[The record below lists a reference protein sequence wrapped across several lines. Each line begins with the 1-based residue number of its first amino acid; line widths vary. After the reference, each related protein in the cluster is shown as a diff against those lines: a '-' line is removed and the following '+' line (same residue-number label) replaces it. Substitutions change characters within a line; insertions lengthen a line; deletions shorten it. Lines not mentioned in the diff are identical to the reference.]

1 MNFKDLLQKYK
12 AEKTR
17 VIINGLGDGE
27 TKGTIIAVNDDYIEY
42 ELLNVQKEV
51 KSGKE
56 KTTREVKC
64 IPLTSI
70 FDLSEG
76 EKEKITE
83 TGLAAFED
91 GKKLQ

>member
-1 MNFKDLLQKYK
+1 MNFKDLLLKYK
-12 AEKTR
+12 AEKSR

-27 TKGTIIAVNDDYIEY
+27 TKGTIIAVNDDYIEF
-42 ELLNVQKEV
+42 ELLNIQKEV

-56 KTTREVKC
+56 KITREVKC

-70 FDLSEG
+70 FDLNEG

-83 TGLAAFED
+83 TGLAAFENT
-91 GKKLQ
+91 K

>member
-12 AEKTR
+12 AEKIR

-56 KTTREVKC
+56 KITREVKY

-76 EKEKITE
+76 EREKLTE

>member
-12 AEKTR
+12 TEKIR

-56 KTTREVKC
+56 KSTREVKY

-83 TGLAAFED
+83 TGLVAFES
-91 GKKLQ
+91 GKKL